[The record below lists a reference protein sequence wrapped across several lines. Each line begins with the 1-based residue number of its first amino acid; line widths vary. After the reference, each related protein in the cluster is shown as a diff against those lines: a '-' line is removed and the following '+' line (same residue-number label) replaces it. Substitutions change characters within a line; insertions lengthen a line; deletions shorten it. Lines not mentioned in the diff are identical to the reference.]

1 MNNTPDALS
10 YHSHKRIL
18 LLGEA
23 DFSFA
28 RAFAQEFGS
37 NTIDNTTST
46 SSIEITATEVGNGPN
61 ITSRYH
67 DGNASSATQSISSLN
82 NLVKEVVC
90 GLNAR
95 LLGDKEACACQR
107 WNNAEQD
114 WDAPSLFW
122 NNKKAD
128 AATDSTSSSSRTTSF
143 DLIIFNFP
151 HCEQAG
157 RTKRLIRAL
166 FKQLRICLDDGRL
179 PKNVVLEMRL
189 RILESDPTRR
199 KNIRSFYN
207 HEEAAEE
214 SRFALIGCWPS
225 DLQRWEELGYAHK
238 WTKKNATCRDIGLL
252 CKVWRWRAEA

>member
-1 MNNTPDALS
+1 MNDDAILS
-10 YHSHKRIL
+10 YHNHKRIL

-23 DFSFA
+23 DYSFA
-28 RAFAQEFGS
+28 RAFARELCCKEG
-37 NTIDNTTST
+37 
-46 SSIEITATEVGNGPN
+46 IEITVTEFGNGEN

-67 DGNASSATQSISSLN
+67 DGNVQSANKSMSSLF
-82 NLVKEVVC
+82 NLVVVKEVVC

-95 LLGDKEACACQR
+95 LLGDASCTCQR
-107 WNNAEQD
+107 WNDKEQD

-122 NNKKAD
+122 LPPDDANKGID
-128 AATDSTSSSSRTTSF
+128 ATNKTSF
-143 DLIIFNFP
+143 NLIIFNFP

-157 RTKRLIRAL
+157 RTTRLVRAL
-166 FKQLRICLDDGRL
+166 FKQLRICVDDGRL

-189 RILESDPTRR
+189 RILESDPNRR

-214 SRFALIGCWPS
+214 SRFDSIGSWAS
-225 DLQRWEELGYAHK
+225 DLQKWEALGYAHK

-252 CKVWRWRAEA
+252 CKVWRWRPAIL